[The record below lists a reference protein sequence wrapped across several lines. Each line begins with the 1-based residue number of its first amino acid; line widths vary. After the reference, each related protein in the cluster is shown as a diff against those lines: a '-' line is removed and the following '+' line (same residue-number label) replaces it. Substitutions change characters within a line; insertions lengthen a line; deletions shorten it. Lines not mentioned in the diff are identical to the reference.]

1 MCMKGILKQYLNY
14 QCRICKQDNADEL
27 FSISTLFWHKPHSSR
42 QKIIEIWY
50 KQTLTCV
57 HWNEVVLNFAVSVI
71 CCLFSESLVIRCG
84 HWLSIQ
90 RNQTQ
95 ANVWRGQKD
104 KINLQHHCALRL
116 WQISRPQ
123 RLLTRPQ
130 MFIRL
135 WIFNPLDPCQ
145 QLWYLQDEKQFSSTC
160 VKLLISWSHTCSWI
174 VSILQ
179 STADLAVTKRVIAK
193 DRF

>member
-1 MCMKGILKQYLNY
+1 MNHF
-14 QCRICKQDNADEL
+14 L
-27 FSISTLFWHKPHSSR
+27 FPHCFDTSHTQFR
-42 QKIIEIWY
+42 QKILEIRY

-84 HWLSIQ
+84 RWLSIQ

-123 RLLTRPQ
+123 RLLTRDQ

-135 WIFNPLDPCQ
+135 WIFHPLDIWSLSTIVIYARRGAVFEHMCEVATIMKSHLFTNCQ
-145 QLWYLQDEKQFSSTC
+145 HFANYSRS
-160 VKLLISWSHTCSWI
+160 CSKKKKSNCKI
-174 VSILQ
+174 
-179 STADLAVTKRVIAK
+179 
-193 DRF
+193 